1 MADTPIEC
9 PCEVSES
16 FFCLVFN
23 KRMNPTLAE
32 LCQTDPKYRA
42 KWMRQALLQPSI
54 IHQTPLQQAARKLER
69 LLNPGKGCGGCN
81 KQTRE
86 QVVTAQ
92 QQQLLEDVLNGT
104 GPGSQLWHLFSR
116 LGIQHTAECSCVL
129 LADIMNSLG
138 PQGCRE
144 QRAKLL
150 KLMYKNKKRYGWHD
164 TLKAAKNL
172 IVLGWL
178 FKINPMDPL
187 SSLLDEAI
195 KLSEQVEC
203 QSPGNTA

>member
-1 MADTPIEC
+1 MTPH
-9 PCEVSES
+9 
-16 FFCLVFN
+16 
-23 KRMNPTLAE
+23 LAE
-32 LCQTDPKYRA
+32 LCKTNPKYRA
-42 KWMRQALLQPSI
+42 KWMRQTLLQPSI

-81 KQTRE
+81 KQNVE

-203 QSPGNTA
+203 QSSGNTA

>member
-1 MADTPIEC
+1 
-9 PCEVSES
+9 VSHD
-16 FFCLVFN
+16 
-23 KRMNPTLAE
+23 K
-32 LCQTDPKYRA
+32 
-42 KWMRQALLQPSI
+42 
-54 IHQTPLQQAARKLER
+54 
-69 LLNPGKGCGGCN
+69 
-81 KQTRE
+81 
-86 QVVTAQ
+86 
-92 QQQLLEDVLNGT
+92 LLEDVLNGT

-150 KLMYKNKKRYGWHD
+150 KLMYKNKKKYGWHD

-195 KLSEQVEC
+195 KLAEQAEC
-203 QSPGNTA
+203 QSSGNTA